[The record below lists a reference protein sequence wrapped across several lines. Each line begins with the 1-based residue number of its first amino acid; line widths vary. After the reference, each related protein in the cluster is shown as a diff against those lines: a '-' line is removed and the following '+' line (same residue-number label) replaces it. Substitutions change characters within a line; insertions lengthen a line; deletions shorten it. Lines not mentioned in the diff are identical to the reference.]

1 MMLPEAKSQLSSP
14 RDDDEVRFLLDAMEH
29 LRQINDQLREH
40 ADAMVGRISAINEGA
55 YCGVGELAF
64 LEGAVG
70 KTPKLGRDICPYMR
84 VLEGRLD
91 EIQRAYEETY
101 AQVNPVPVWPHYV
114 VDTQTKH
121 LGMSDDVYLVR
132 TCHPDS
138 PETRIFVRF
147 AYDEGPLAN
156 SMELGEDFMRK
167 VEHVLKTS
175 TMFSRLRSAPK
186 LRAVVEQR
194 MHEALI

>member
-1 MMLPEAKSQLSSP
+1 MPEVKSYLASP
-14 RDDDEVRFLLDAMEH
+14 RDDEEVRFLRNAMEH

-55 YCGVGELAF
+55 YSGVGELAF
-64 LEGAVG
+64 LEVAVG
-70 KTPKLGRDICPYMR
+70 KTPKRSDIWPYMR

-121 LGMSDDVYLVR
+121 LGMPDDVYLVR

-138 PETRIFVRF
+138 PEMRIFVQF
-147 AYDEGPLAN
+147 TYGEGPLAN

-167 VEHVLKTS
+167 VEYALKTS
-175 TMFSRLRSAPK
+175 TMFSHLRSAPK